1 MTSSVTK
8 PSDLE
13 ARDTLH
19 RLALREEVLE
29 ICYWFQGEGFGD
41 RFTAA
46 SLETFLSSPRADII
60 TVLESLA
67 AEGALVRE
75 GAGYRFSDDGRKR
88 AGHLFHETFAD
99 FQAGTHGECSA
110 GCCDS
115 EDEGDQKPSNSHA
128 RVRAKAS
135 G

>member
-46 SLETFLSSPRADII
+46 SLETFLS
-60 TVLESLA
+60 
-67 AEGALVRE
+67 
-75 GAGYRFSDDGRKR
+75 FSDDGRKR

-99 FQAGTHGECSA
+99 FQVGAHGECSA

>member
-1 MTSSVTK
+1 MASTIV
-8 PSDLE
+8 DAE
-13 ARDTLH
+13 ADNMLR

-41 RFTAA
+41 RFTAT
-46 SLETFLSSPRADII
+46 SLETFLSSPRADIV
-60 TVLESLA
+60 TALEWLA
-67 AEGALVRE
+67 SEGALVQD
-75 GAGYRFSDDGRKR
+75 GATYRFSADGKKR

-99 FQAGTHGECSA
+99 FQVGTHGECSA

-115 EDEGDQKPSNSHA
+115 EDKDDEKPSSSPA
-128 RVRAKAS
+128 QVRAKAS

>member
-1 MTSSVTK
+1 MASTIV
-8 PSDLE
+8 DAE
-13 ARDTLH
+13 ADNMLR

-41 RFTAA
+41 RFTAT
-46 SLETFLSSPRADII
+46 SLETFLSSPRADIV
-60 TVLESLA
+60 TALEWLA
-67 AEGALVRE
+67 SEGALVQD
-75 GAGYRFSDDGRKR
+75 GATYRFSADGKKR

-99 FQAGTHGECSA
+99 FQVGTHGECSA

-115 EDEGDQKPSNSHA
+115 EDKGDKKPSSSPA
-128 RVRAKAS
+128 QVRAKAS

>member
-1 MTSSVTK
+1 MASTIV
-8 PSDLE
+8 DAE
-13 ARDTLH
+13 ADNMLR

-46 SLETFLSSPRADII
+46 SLEMFLSSPRADII
-60 TVLESLA
+60 TALESLA
-67 AEGALVRE
+67 AEGALVQE

-99 FQAGTHGECSA
+99 FQVGAHGECSA